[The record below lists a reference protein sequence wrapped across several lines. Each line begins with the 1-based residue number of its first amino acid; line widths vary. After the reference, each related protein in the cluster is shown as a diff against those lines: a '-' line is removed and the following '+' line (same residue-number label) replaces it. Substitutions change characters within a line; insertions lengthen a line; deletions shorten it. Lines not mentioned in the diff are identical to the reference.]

1 MRTPQLPPYHGC
13 LALQCS
19 FFYLLDKK
27 VSFIFWSPPVLSPDN
42 TRGPMK
48 VEHVY
53 QMLLLILELLNLGLQ
68 FSIHTLQLLRLL
80 GDKQQSY

>member
-1 MRTPQLPPYHGC
+1 MRTPQLPPYHNC

-27 VSFIFWSPPVLSPDN
+27 VSLIFWSPPILSPDN

-53 QMLLLILELLNLGLQ
+53 QMLLLVLELLDLGLQ
-68 FSIHTLQLLRLL
+68 FGVHTLQLLRLL
-80 GDKQQSY
+80 GDKQQNY

>member
-1 MRTPQLPPYHGC
+1 
-13 LALQCS
+13 
-19 FFYLLDKK
+19 
-27 VSFIFWSPPVLSPDN
+27 
-42 TRGPMK
+42 MK

-53 QMLLLILELLNLGLQ
+53 QMLLLILELFDLGLQ